1 MLYNYIPVLPM
12 FWLPSDWLSCN
23 FIYIQSKFLSE
34 NINKHPSTVCTKR
47 ILSTAHLIWKDDY
60 IFEY

>member
-1 MLYNYIPVLPM
+1 MLYNYITVMPT
-12 FWLPSDWLSCN
+12 FWFPSDWLSCH

-34 NINKHPSTVCTKR
+34 NINKHQSTVCTKI
-47 ILSTAHLIWKDDY
+47 ILSTLYLIWKDDY